1 MFQILLSNLSII
13 LLAFIGM
20 SFLANKYS
28 KIPKYILLVLNIVM
42 YSAVIIFLFYT
53 PIKIEDFLF
62 DLRAVILL
70 FLAITQGW
78 RVTVPV
84 LLITAIWRIQIIGG
98 PVGLESTIYNMAV
111 PVLIGLF
118 FYQGEEKNLPFK
130 KFFLLNTGIWFITLL
145 PIIWVVT
152 NGFEIILRIAFC
164 HFLTFMITS
173 LVLYGLYDYML
184 KHKEM
189 TKKIHHMAYHDFL
202 TGIPNRYML
211 DDYLYHLIEGCK
223 QNNQQLAILFLDLDQ
238 FKFIN
243 DSKGHSAGDLLLQY
257 VTNRLTKV
265 LRKKDLLSRQG
276 GDEFIILLEDI
287 DSSEVRKMAEKIIE
301 LFKKPFHLFNEEI
314 YTTTSIGI
322 SMYPVDGMDKET
334 LFIKAD
340 KALYLAKKRGK
351 NNYQF
356 FVHQQEELVNRKTKL
371 ELGLRRAIETQEF
384 VLYYQPKV
392 ELKSG
397 KIYGMEALL
406 RWEHPELGLVPP
418 TEFIPIAEETGMI
431 IQLGKWVLN
440 EASRQNKLW
449 QSKGFHIKMA
459 VNVSVSQF
467 EESNFV
473 ETVKEVLHT
482 NQLQSK
488 YLVLEITESVMQN
501 IDQSSG
507 LFQQLKEIGVEIAID
522 DFGTGYSSLSVL
534 NNLPI
539 DIVKIDKSFVDE
551 IFTKESTQT
560 LIKIIIELGKNFD
573 FELVAEGIE
582 NSHQAEFLRG
592 NGCHYGQG
600 YYFSKPLSIGDAEGL
615 LTKRVGDNPLLPLNS
630 F

>member
-1 MFQILLSNLSII
+1 
-13 LLAFIGM
+13 
-20 SFLANKYS
+20 
-28 KIPKYILLVLNIVM
+28 M

-152 NGFEIILRIAFC
+152 NGFEIILRIALC

-211 DDYLYHLIEGCK
+211 DDYLYHLIERCK

-334 LFIKAD
+334 LFINAD

-615 LTKRVGDNPLLPLNS
+615 LTKRVGDIPFAS
-630 F
+630 FE

>member
-42 YSAVIIFLFYT
+42 YSAVIIFLFST

-211 DDYLYHLIEGCK
+211 DDYLYHLIEGCN

>member
-1 MFQILLSNLSII
+1 
-13 LLAFIGM
+13 
-20 SFLANKYS
+20 
-28 KIPKYILLVLNIVM
+28 M
-42 YSAVIIFLFYT
+42 YSAVIIFLFST

-211 DDYLYHLIEGCK
+211 DDYLYHLIEGCN